1 MRENAVEQQHPDVA
15 QNDAADQVR
24 HEEHR
29 TENVRSLDRLGE
41 HVGDEERDHVDH
53 DRGDDRQQCGEA
65 QRVQEFLVLQCAGV
79 VLKPYE
85 LGVGNRCE
93 LAKAQVDAHDEWN
106 DESNNECGERW
117 QRKQRPP
124 FPYRLA
130 SHADHSLPAFF
141 LLHSEH
147 RDNVVR
153 NPAF

>member
-1 MRENAVEQQHPDVA
+1 
-15 QNDAADQVR
+15 
-24 HEEHR
+24 
-29 TENVRSLDRLGE
+29 
-41 HVGDEERDHVDH
+41 
-53 DRGDDRQQCGEA
+53 
-65 QRVQEFLVLQCAGV
+65 VQEFLVLQCAGV

-141 LLHSEH
+141 PSPFRSPRHRGAEFLQLLAESADHCSVLH
-147 RDNVVR
+147 LSGIYTRHDKRHDTKCQTLSFLHVLRRKFTNVAMFLIIKTR
-153 NPAF
+153 CNIKHFKPLLL